1 MPQARVGLLL
11 AAGRGRRFDATG
23 ARNKLLA
30 RLPGGE
36 PVVAASARTLLSILP
51 DVIAVV
57 APSDGGVADVLRAL
71 GCRVAVCLDADSGMA
86 ASLVH
91 GLRASLPDA
100 QSWVVALGD
109 MPHVRPSTVAALVDA
124 LEKGADIAI
133 PVFDGRRGNPV
144 AFSSRHLPAL
154 LALTGDQGARGIV
167 RANPVCEVD
176 AGDPGVLLDIDTLS
190 DLPKNGTLQP

>member
-1 MPQARVGLLL
+1 MPQACAGILL

-36 PVVAASARTLLSILP
+36 SVVAASARTLLSILP

-57 APSDGGVADVLRAL
+57 PLDDGGVAGVLRAL
-71 GCRVAVCLDADSGMA
+71 GCRVVVCAGADSGMA

-109 MPHVRPSTVAALVDA
+109 MPHVRAATIAALADA
-124 LEKGADIAI
+124 VREGADIAI
-133 PVFDGRRGNPV
+133 PVYEGRRGNPV
-144 AFSSRHLPAL
+144 AFSARHLPAL
-154 LALTGDQGARGIV
+154 LSLEGDQGARGIV